1 MKRGHTLDEQ
11 TPYQNVT
18 YNGDLARLAWSRT
31 VDFLRSELAKLEKAR
46 TSR

>member
-1 MKRGHTLDEQ
+1 MTEQ

-18 YNGDLARLAWSRT
+18 CNGDLAWLAWSRT
-31 VDFLRSELAKLEKAR
+31 VDFLRAELAKHEKAR